1 MINSYFIRS
10 VNNEEVLYLNFDF
23 SYEFSSFDFMA
34 KREKIQEV
42 VRNFIRDNKI
52 AFKGAT
58 VLLVSG
64 GVLFGSIV
72 LNTPNFIGSPINSIK
87 PIESS
92 VTNDDFVVP
101 NASIVLD
108 NGDSVVVND
117 VKEDV
122 VQPESE
128 KVEQSKSEKVQVNE
142 SSSSKVEGKK
152 QVNVTNTPKVQ
163 EKTYTDE
170 TNTPKV
176 DVQAP
181 AKEVSTPKVEET
193 TDVKEDSTPKEEV
206 IDNNVYVNVRRNG
219 SVVRL
224 ELEEYVV
231 GVVGAEMP
239 ASFNIESL
247 KAQAVIARTYA
258 LKANSRGTV
267 LSDNESSQSYKSNEE
282 LKSLWG
288 GSYNTYYN
296 KVKGAVDSTKGMYL
310 TYNGNYIEAVY
321 HSTSNGRT
329 EDSSNVWGNSF
340 PYLVSVDSPYDNGNP
355 SYLKSVSFSYSDI
368 SKMLGVI
375 ITSDT
380 NFIVN
385 GKTSGNRVT
394 SISVG
399 EVTLTGIDFRNKLGL
414 RSADFDVVKND
425 EGVVITTRG
434 YGHGVGM
441 SQYGANG
448 MAKAGSSYRD
458 ILFHYYP
465 GVSLK
470 SL

>member
-1 MINSYFIRS
+1 MINSYFIRN
-10 VNNEEVLYLNFDF
+10 VNGEEVLYLNFDF

-52 AFKGAT
+52 SFKGMT

-64 GVLFGSIV
+64 GVLFGSV
-72 LNTPNFIGSPINSIK
+72 MLNTPNFTGSPVNSIK

-108 NGDSVVVND
+108 NGNSVVIND
-117 VKEDV
+117 VKDEKEV
-122 VQPESE
+122 KNE
-128 KVEQSKSEKVQVNE
+128 KVEQFKNENVQVKENVVPKEEKVQNKEV
-142 SSSSKVEGKK
+142 STSKVEEKK
-152 QVNVTNTPKVQ
+152 QVN
-163 EKTYTDE
+163 
-170 TNTPKV
+170 
-176 DVQAP
+176 
-181 AKEVSTPKVEET
+181 EVSTPKVEEKT
-193 TDVKEDSTPKEEV
+193 EVKEAATKEIV
-206 IDNNVYVNVRRNG
+206 DNNIYVNVRRNG
-219 SVVRL
+219 SVVRI
-224 ELEEYVV
+224 ELEEYVT

-239 ASFNIESL
+239 ASFNVEAL

-267 LSDNESSQSYKSNEE
+267 LSDNESSQSYKSNDQ

-288 GSYNTYYN
+288 SSYNTYYN

-310 TYNGNYIEAVY
+310 TYNGSYIEAVY

-340 PYLVSVDSPYDNGNP
+340 PYLVSVDSPYDSSNP
-355 SYLKSVSFSYSDI
+355 SYLKTVSFSYSDI
-368 SKMLGVI
+368 SKKLGVI

-380 NFIVN
+380 DFIIN
-385 GKTSGNRVT
+385 GKTSGNRVS

-399 EVTLTGIDFRNKLGL
+399 EVSFSGIDFRNKLGL
-414 RSADFDVVKND
+414 RSADFDIEKND

-434 YGHGVGM
+434 YGHGVGL

-448 MAKAGSSYRD
+448 MAKAGSSYKD

>member
-1 MINSYFIRS
+1 MINNYFIRN
-10 VNNEEVLYLNFDF
+10 VNGEEVLYLNFDF

-52 AFKGAT
+52 SFKGMT

-64 GVLFGSIV
+64 GVLFGSIL
-72 LNTPNFIGSPINSIK
+72 LNTPNFTGSPVNSIK

-92 VTNDDFVVP
+92 VTNDDFVTP
-101 NASIVLD
+101 NASVTLS
-108 NGDSVVVND
+108 NGDSVVIND
-117 VKEDV
+117 VKDEKEV
-122 VQPESE
+122 KNE
-128 KVEQSKSEKVQVNE
+128 KVEQFKNENVQVKENVVSKEEKVQNKEV
-142 SSSSKVEGKK
+142 STSKVEEKK
-152 QVNVTNTPKVQ
+152 QVN
-163 EKTYTDE
+163 
-170 TNTPKV
+170 
-176 DVQAP
+176 
-181 AKEVSTPKVEET
+181 EVSTPKVEEKSE
-193 TDVKEDSTPKEEV
+193 VKEVATKEV
-206 IDNNVYVNVRRNG
+206 VDNNIYVNVRRGG
-219 SVVRL
+219 SVVKI
-224 ELEEYVV
+224 ELEEYVT

-239 ASFNIESL
+239 ASFNVEAL

-267 LSDNESSQSYKSNEE
+267 LNDNESSQSYKSNEE

-288 GSYNTYYN
+288 SSYNTYYN
-296 KVKGAVDSTKGMYL
+296 KVKGAVDSTRGMYL
-310 TYNGNYIEAVY
+310 TYNGSYIEAVY

-329 EDSSNVWGNSF
+329 EDSSNVWGNYF
-340 PYLVSVDSPYDNGNP
+340 PYLVSVDSPYDSSNP
-355 SYLKSVSFSYSDI
+355 SYLKTVSFSYSDI
-368 SKMLGVI
+368 SKKLGVI

-380 NFIVN
+380 DFIIN
-385 GKTSGNRVT
+385 GKTSGDRVS

-399 EVTLTGIDFRNKLGL
+399 EVSFTGVDFRNKLGL
-414 RSADFDVVKND
+414 RSADFDIEKND

-448 MAKAGSSYRD
+448 MAKSGSSYRD

>member
-1 MINSYFIRS
+1 MINNYFIRN
-10 VNNEEVLYLNFDF
+10 VNGEEVLYLNFDF

-52 AFKGAT
+52 SFKGMT

-64 GVLFGSIV
+64 GVLFGSIL
-72 LNTPNFIGSPINSIK
+72 LNTPNFTGSPVNSIK

-92 VTNDDFVVP
+92 VTNDDFVTT
-101 NASIVLD
+101 NASVTLS
-108 NGDSVVVND
+108 NGDSVVIND
-117 VKEDV
+117 VKDEKEV
-122 VQPESE
+122 KNE
-128 KVEQSKSEKVQVNE
+128 KVEQFKNENVQVKENVVSKEEKVQNKEV
-142 SSSSKVEGKK
+142 STSKVEEKK
-152 QVNVTNTPKVQ
+152 QVN
-163 EKTYTDE
+163 
-170 TNTPKV
+170 
-176 DVQAP
+176 
-181 AKEVSTPKVEET
+181 EVSTPKVEEKSE
-193 TDVKEDSTPKEEV
+193 VKEVATKEV
-206 IDNNVYVNVRRNG
+206 VDNNIYVNVRRGG
-219 SVVRL
+219 SVVKI
-224 ELEEYVV
+224 ELEEYVT

-239 ASFNIESL
+239 ASFNVEAL

-288 GSYNTYYN
+288 SSYNTYYN
-296 KVKGAVDSTKGMYL
+296 KVKGAVDSTRGMYL
-310 TYNGNYIEAVY
+310 TYNGSYIEAVY

-329 EDSSNVWGNSF
+329 EDSSNVWGNYF
-340 PYLVSVDSPYDNGNP
+340 PYLVSVDSPYDSSNP
-355 SYLKSVSFSYSDI
+355 SYLKTVSFSYSDI
-368 SKMLGVI
+368 SKKLGVI

-380 NFIVN
+380 DFIIN
-385 GKTSGNRVT
+385 GKTSGDRVS

-399 EVTLTGIDFRNKLGL
+399 EVSFTGVDFRNKLGL
-414 RSADFDVVKND
+414 RSADFDIEKND

-448 MAKAGSSYRD
+448 MAKSGSSYRD

-465 GVSLK
+465 GVTLK

>member
-1 MINSYFIRS
+1 MINSYFIRN
-10 VNNEEVLYLNFDF
+10 VNGEEVLYLNFDF

-52 AFKGAT
+52 SFKGMT

-64 GVLFGSIV
+64 GILFGSIL
-72 LNTPNFIGSPINSIK
+72 LNTPNFTGSPVNSIK

-108 NGDSVVVND
+108 NGNSVVIND
-117 VKEDV
+117 VKDEKEV
-122 VQPESE
+122 KNE
-128 KVEQSKSEKVQVNE
+128 KVESKNENVQVKENVVSKEEKVQNKEV
-142 SSSSKVEGKK
+142 SIPKVEEKK
-152 QVNVTNTPKVQ
+152 QVQ
-163 EKTYTDE
+163 
-170 TNTPKV
+170 
-176 DVQAP
+176 
-181 AKEVSTPKVEET
+181 EVSTPKVEEKT
-193 TDVKEDSTPKEEV
+193 EVKEVASKEV
-206 IDNNVYVNVRRNG
+206 VDNNIYVSVKRNG
-219 SVVRL
+219 SVVKI
-224 ELEEYVV
+224 ELEEYVT

-239 ASFNIESL
+239 ASFNIEAL

-258 LKANSRGTV
+258 LKANSRGSV
-267 LSDNESSQSYKSNEE
+267 LSDNESSQSYKSNDQ

-288 GSYNTYYN
+288 SSYNTYYN

-310 TYNGNYIEAVY
+310 TYNGSYIEAVY

-329 EDSSNVWGNSF
+329 EDSSNVWGNFF
-340 PYLVSVDSPYDNGNP
+340 PYLVSVDSPYDSSNP
-355 SYLKSVSFSYSDI
+355 SYLKKVSFSYSDI
-368 SKMLGVI
+368 SKRLGVI
-375 ITSDT
+375 ITGDT
-380 NFIVN
+380 NFVIN
-385 GKTSGNRVT
+385 GKTSGDRVS

-399 EVTLTGIDFRNKLGL
+399 EVSFTGIEFRSKLGL
-414 RSADFDVVKND
+414 RSADFDIEKTD

-448 MAKAGSSYRD
+448 MAKSGSSYRD

>member
-10 VNNEEVLYLNFDF
+10 INGEEVLYLNFDF

-34 KREKIQEV
+34 KREKIQEI

-52 AFKGAT
+52 SFRGAT

-64 GVLFGSIV
+64 GVLFGSIL
-72 LNTPNFIGSPINSIK
+72 LNTPNLTGNPNNPIK

-92 VTNDDFVVP
+92 VTNDDFVTP
-101 NASIVLD
+101 NASITLD
-108 NGDSVVVND
+108 NGDSIVID
-117 VKEDV
+117 DIKDEKEI
-122 VQPESE
+122 VQSYSE
-128 KVEQSKSEKVQVNE
+128 KVEQSKSEKVQVKENN
-142 SSSSKVEGKK
+142 SSKVEQKK
-152 QVNVTNTPKVQ
+152 QANEVNTSKVEEKNQVQESSTPKEEVQ
-163 EKTYTDE
+163 IS
-170 TNTPKV
+170 V
-176 DVQAP
+176 
-181 AKEVSTPKVEET
+181 KEVSTPK
-193 TDVKEDSTPKEEV
+193 EV
-206 IDNNVYVNVRRNG
+206 VDNNIYVSVRRNG
-219 SVVRL
+219 SVVKI
-224 ELEEYVV
+224 ELEDYVT

-239 ASFNIESL
+239 ASFNVEAL
-247 KAQAVIARTYA
+247 KSQAVIARTYA

-267 LSDNESSQSYKSNEE
+267 LSDNESSQSYKSNDQ

-288 GSYNTYYN
+288 SSYNTYYN
-296 KVKGAVDSTKGMYL
+296 KVKGAVDSTRGMYL
-310 TYNGNYIEAVY
+310 TYNGSYIEAVY

-355 SYLKSVSFSYSDI
+355 SYLKTVSFSYSDI
-368 SKMLGVI
+368 SKKLGVI

-380 NFIVN
+380 QFIIN
-385 GKTSGNRVT
+385 GWTSGGRVS
-394 SISVG
+394 SITVG
-399 EVTLTGIDFRNKLGL
+399 EVNFTGVNFRNKLGL
-414 RSADFDVVKND
+414 RSADFDIEKNG

-458 ILFHYYP
+458 ILFHFYP

>member
-1 MINSYFIRS
+1 MINSYYIK
-10 VNNEEVLYLNFDF
+10 NINGEEVLYLNFDF

-34 KREKIQEV
+34 KREKLQEV

-52 AFKGAT
+52 SFKGAT

-64 GVLFGSIV
+64 GVLFGSV
-72 LNTPNFIGSPINSIK
+72 FLNTPNFTGSPINSIK

-92 VTNDDFVVP
+92 VTNDDYVVP
-101 NASIVLD
+101 NASVVLD
-108 NGDSVVVND
+108 NGDSVFING
-117 VKEDV
+117 VKEDNEIV
-122 VQPESE
+122 RSKV
-128 KVEQSKSEKVQVNE
+128 VEQPKPEKVQVNE
-142 SSSSKVEGKK
+142 NIVPKVE
-152 QVNVTNTPKVQ
+152 
-163 EKTYTDE
+163 EKTQ
-170 TNTPKV
+170 V
-176 DVQAP
+176 S
-181 AKEVSTPKVEET
+181 EVSTPKIEEKT
-193 TDVKEDSTPKEEV
+193 TVQEFSVPKEEV
-206 IDNNVYVNVRRNG
+206 DNNIYVSVKRNG
-219 SVVRL
+219 TIIKI

-239 ASFNIESL
+239 ASFNIEAL

-267 LSDNESSQSYKSNEE
+267 LNDNESSQSYKSNDE

-288 GSYNTYYN
+288 SSYNTYYN
-296 KVKGAVDSTKGMYL
+296 KIKSAVDGTHGMYL
-310 TYNGNYIEAVY
+310 SYNGNYIEAVY

-340 PYLVSVDSPYDNGNP
+340 PYLVSVDSPYDSSNP

-368 SKMLGVI
+368 SKKLNVI

-380 NFIVN
+380 DFIIN
-385 GKTSGNRVT
+385 GKTSGDRVT

-399 EVTLTGIDFRNKLGL
+399 EVTFSGVDFRNKLGL
-414 RSADFDVVKND
+414 RSADFDIVKNED
-425 EGVVITTRG
+425 GVVITTRG

-448 MAKAGSSYRD
+448 MAKAGSSYRE